1 MFVEAR
7 APAQMK
13 NDADLKFGTHNRR
26 DHNWIWVFS
35 FFFEKIIQW
44 PARLGKLAHHRYFS
58 ISLRL
63 PCFFF
68 FRKSDPKYKILEKL
82 QWIVDF
88 HIYPWLP
95 SFLFC
100 VPIYHTTNRYIS
112 LFSFSETHC
121 LNWFHQIHV
130 VRTLIVFKSTWRRRN
145 GFSKSCCV
153 LCTNS
158 GLTPDKMKKTAETW
172 NLVHT
177 LPDTISKNRVFGFIF
192 KKWSN
197 WPPA

>member
-1 MFVEAR
+1 MQTWNLVHTIDETITEYGF
-7 APAQMK
+7 
-13 NDADLKFGTHNRR
+13 L
-26 DHNWIWVFS
+26 VFFS
-35 FFFEKIIQW
+35 K
-44 PARLGKLAHHRYFS
+44 KLSSGPLDSENLHITG
-58 ISLRL
+58 ISAYLFDCL
-63 PCFFF
+63 VFF

-145 GFSKSCCV
+145 GFSKNCCV

-197 WPPA
+197 WPQA